1 MEIFGIYFSWELLAA
16 LLLLLID
23 TAVFFVN
30 VFKKKVAICDSAKEF
45 ILEHLPTCIVLSEKV
60 GEDGNKKKNNCVLM
74 MEELLLK
81 AGYPCP
87 TRYSDFIKS
96 QIESILCTPQKKGV
110 KL

>member
-45 ILEHLPTCIVLSEKV
+45 ILEHLPTCVVLSEHV
-60 GEDGNKKKNNCVLM
+60 GMAGSEKKKNCVALI
-74 MEELLLK
+74 EELMEK

-87 TRYSDFIKS
+87 SRYQHFIE
-96 QIESILCTPQKKGV
+96 QNIESILCTPQKKPGV
-110 KL
+110 